1 MVSKNEPEKLPT
13 SIIFFHPPA
22 APTITLSDTTCTA
35 MAQNLVELVDYCCTV
50 KCFGFF
56 RIPDRTQKM
65 WTICAGSLHTRVVHE
80 VLHDLEEKFKSACV
94 PEPKE
99 SAQYI
104 LAHAIGHKTVSMSI
118 CATWHIILIELRFC
132 ILSNTKYFIL
142 ETFFPSQCQCLL
154 SSQCWKTKL
163 NTTKVNMHP

>member
-1 MVSKNEPEKLPT
+1 MRIFIVVFVDSFNSLKIHIPNFSVAQQECNVAHLCNGAHLKQPMVSKNEPGKLPT
-13 SIIFFHPPA
+13 RIIFFHPPA

-118 CATWHIILIELRFC
+118 CAT
-132 ILSNTKYFIL
+132 
-142 ETFFPSQCQCLL
+142 
-154 SSQCWKTKL
+154 
-163 NTTKVNMHP
+163 